1 MYSGTYYHLIEAKGR
16 IAVPAKFREKLGK
29 NPILTRGLDGC
40 LFLYSQQT
48 WKSFIKT
55 LEDSSVTKKTHRDF
69 IRLMTNEA
77 VELELDAQGRMLLPE
92 ALQQQAN
99 LTKNV
104 VFAGSLDHIE
114 LWDRETYHSY
124 MSNLEKNAETI
135 AEHYDTQ
142 LPGKQGMH
150 A

>member
-1 MYSGTYYHLIEAKGR
+1 MYSGTYYHSIEAKGR
-16 IAVPAKFREKLGK
+16 IAVPAKFREKLGQ
-29 NPILTRGLDGC
+29 NPVLTRGLDGC
-40 LFLYSQQT
+40 LFLYSQET
-48 WKSFIKT
+48 WKAFLKT

-69 IRLMTNEA
+69 VRFMTNEA

-92 ALQQQAN
+92 TLQRQAS

-104 VFAGSLDHIE
+104 VFAGSLDRID
-114 LWDRETYHSY
+114 LWDRDTYHSY
-124 MSNLEKNAETI
+124 MTTLEKNAEVI
-135 AEHYDTQ
+135 AEQYDTQ

>member
-1 MYSGTYYHLIEAKGR
+1 MEGIH
-16 IAVPAKFREKLGK
+16 
-29 NPILTRGLDGC
+29 
-40 LFLYSQQT
+40 
-48 WKSFIKT
+48 KT

-77 VELELDAQGRMLLPE
+77 VELGLDAQGRMLP
-92 ALQQQAN
+92 QRYQHQAN
-99 LTKNV
+99 LSKNV

-114 LWDRETYHSY
+114 LWDRDIYHSY
-124 MSNLEKNAETI
+124 MTDLEKNAETI